1 MKKIEKVFTH
11 ERPHL
16 DEMVA
21 IWLLYRFGEKIFPGV
36 SESAHPDLIQYL
48 KTGGQLPDGR
58 TTADYENEGML
69 LIGVGGGRFDEHP
82 SEGSGRKKDQCS
94 ATLIAEALGLSNKPE
109 FEKIL
114 KMTSDNDLKG
124 SADPFG
130 IAYIAKSMHDQEV
143 DPAAVLRWVFFALDV
158 KCAEQRKFHY
168 ETRLEFSVSASIK
181 KISGPFGSEISIAV
195 VKSDNSQMSNFA
207 RSKYGGEVSIVLQR
221 RSTKN
226 VAITN
231 NQKFGIKMTD
241 LVRMIRVAERKSKG
255 IITPMDWKLL
265 EAEGRVEG
273 AEEWWYQEKTG
284 AILNGSP
291 TATDVSPT
299 KLTNKE
305 LVELIKIAMN
315 PKSFE
320 PKRLIHCLAGKC
332 NSSKKN
338 PCPWF
343 DYGLLRCR
351 ATRAKQYAEKSK

>member
-1 MKKIEKVFTH
+1 MKKIEKVLTH

-16 DEMVA
+16 DEIVA
-21 IWLLYRFGEKIFPGV
+21 IWLLYRFGEKMFPGV
-36 SESAHPDLIQYL
+36 SESAHPDAIQYF
-48 KTGGQLPDGR
+48 KTGGQLPNGK
-58 TTADYENEGML
+58 TSADYENEGLL

-82 SEGSGRKKDQCS
+82 SESGERKKEQCA
-94 ATLIAEALGLSNKPE
+94 ATLVAEALGLSNKPE

-130 IAYIAKSMHDQEV
+130 IAYIAKSMHDQGV
-143 DPAAVLRWVFFALDV
+143 DPSAVLRWVFFALDV

-168 ETRLEFSVSASIK
+168 ETYLEFSVAASIK
-181 KISGPFGSEISIAV
+181 KISGPFGSDISIAV
-195 VKSDNSQMSNFA
+195 IKSDNSQMSNFA

-221 RSTKN
+221 RSTGN

-241 LVRMIRVAERKSKG
+241 LIRIIRVAERKSKG
-255 IITPMDWKLL
+255 ITTPMDWKSL

-291 TATDVSPT
+291 TASDVPPT
-299 KLTNKE
+299 RLSNKE
-305 LVELIKIAMN
+305 IVELIKISMN
-315 PKSFE
+315 PQGFE
-320 PKRLIHCLAGKC
+320 SRHLIHCLAGRC

-338 PCPWF
+338 PCLF
-343 DYGLLRCR
+343 YGLGLFRCR
-351 ATRAKQYAEKSK
+351 TIRAKQYAERH